1 MTNTMTT
8 ELLPELRAKVDRL
21 AASVRAEKREKGAC
35 WHSDQCKDWA
45 TYNAERARLHAME
58 KELGL
63 R

>member
-1 MTNTMTT
+1 MTHTMTT

-21 AASVRAEKREKGAC
+21 AKSVRTEKREKG
-35 WHSDQCKDWA
+35 WQNEQCKDWM
-45 TYNAERARLHAME
+45 TYSAERSRLHAME

>member
-8 ELLPELRAKVDRL
+8 ELPELRAKVDRL
-21 AASVRAEKREKGAC
+21 AASVRAEKRARGTGWQNE
-35 WHSDQCKDWA
+35 QCKDWM
-45 TYNAERARLHAME
+45 TYSVERARLHSME